1 MARTIALKSWAAFER
16 QLTRLAAERT
26 EMKQVSSGSYIPRLL
41 FRGHSNARWKLHTT
55 LERHT
60 SKVNTWREYL
70 RLAALARHP
79 IESLTGKRWQ
89 SPFDDDVEGFCQ
101 GKNPL
106 RPPPAYSYLI
116 YLRHH
121 GFPSP
126 LLDWSLSPYVAA
138 YFAFAPAGRQR
149 RAIYAFLSETGS
161 GREGMRSKAEIDTF
175 GDTVTS
181 HARHVL
187 QQCQYSACYRFTDE
201 ERVIADHEEVFA
213 RGHPQQ
219 DLLWKFTLPASERIP
234 ALRKLDAYNLNAFS
248 LFQSDDSLL
257 ETMALRSIDFAD

>member
-1 MARTIALKSWAAFER
+1 MARTIALKNWSSFER
-16 QLTRLAAERT
+16 RLTKLTSERVA
-26 EMKQVSSGSYIPRLL
+26 MKHSADGNYVPRLL
-41 FRGHSNARWKLHTT
+41 FRGHSNAGWKLHTT

-79 IESLTGKRWQ
+79 IESLTDKQWQ
-89 SPFDDDVEGFCQ
+89 SPFNDEFEDFCQ
-101 GKNPL
+101 GNNPF

-187 QQCQYSACYRFTDE
+187 QQCQYSACYRFENE
-201 ERVIADHEEVFA
+201 ERIIADHEEVFA
-213 RGHPQQ
+213 RDHRQQ
-219 DLLWKFTLPASERIP
+219 DLLWKFTLPASERISV
-234 ALRKLDAYNLNAFS
+234 LQKLDAYNLSAFS
-248 LFQSDDSLL
+248 LFQSEDSLL
-257 ETMALRSIDFAD
+257 ATMALRSIDFMD